1 MSENTYSANS
11 ERNTEKKPETLID
24 LRPTLF
30 IGIGGTGMEVLMRV
44 RRRILNNLWGGEG
57 AKVRIDS
64 LTEFPVAQFIQLDLD
79 SGAVIDSGKAQAED
93 LQFES
98 VKFTEDEKIV
108 ESFDIKTY
116 CRDDEALDT
125 YPHIKSWLSLT
136 PRKIR
141 ELNIDP
147 SKGAGQMRAISR
159 LYFFDKYTKIRDKIR
174 LKLKNLDAVLSH
186 APQLNKLGLK
196 MQTGEYR
203 IVVVCSV
210 AGGTGSGAFLD
221 MGWLARSLGEVGGKK
236 AEIEL
241 MLFLPS
247 GYSGAN
253 KDRTEANGYAAL
265 MELES
270 AMRGNKGFVGQ
281 WDSFEKLDLNPNPY
295 SEVYLV
301 DTGNLAQ
308 QNTKDIKDVYHM
320 LADTLFEDFASGEFA
335 KNKRSVAVN
344 QAQHKNASFNA
355 LLPQT
360 RFKNMRL
367 AYSKRYSALG
377 QSVLDTRQEARRDEK
392 AYSWAAEMLK
402 AFFGVGS
409 GALGANRATTDK
421 RDEFLDR
428 YVGLKKTPFSELPE
442 FSDKSIELKLST
454 GEFLDFS
461 LVNDLLTDKKN
472 DSLTAGV
479 EKRVND
485 RIETIK
491 RFKLDDRATQVRLA
505 VKEMERDAVRDQDS
519 TADTTEDRV
528 SKRRRELL
536 DERKKTIKT
545 QLYTYLDNKE
555 LGGLEY
561 VLSLIEQIKDII
573 EAQGTGLIANLQ
585 TNAERY
591 KEIKE
596 AVRTR
601 EFERLV
607 NNLEQ
612 TKGTSFFG
620 NSEKQSNS
628 ILDHLRTEIANGIKF
643 HLRAKAAEEAAI
655 FLKELSSW
663 LGKKIGVDSNGVAK
677 WNGLVGEFQA
687 GREAVID
694 MLQSLE
700 RSNTILQS
708 DLKKEHATLIYIDT
722 PEQQVP
728 MPNASQMREWADDAF
743 KEFGG
748 SKQIFEMLAES
759 DKKGQILSKVRKMAE
774 RQLLANAQLKDDDAV
789 SDPLIVAL
797 DGMSTTTRAEL
808 FRKWIACSMPWVDAN
823 LGGNFKVGSDQYK
836 CIIGVSNDAEF
847 KRKFG
852 EELNACVPT
861 QASITSAQLK
871 IVTLGV
877 TGRAVCYTELS
888 GLPLTV
894 IRGIEGWRTSYLR
907 EAGSDKLPTHTHID
921 FTQFSHPIAPTPA
934 ELNHLAEEF
943 KYYLMAVMSNVIF
956 RSSVKETPAG
966 QYRFTQSRGENK
978 NIGNERAIRL
988 NGLNL
993 AYREKIIETVKNL
1006 LDDADAHCLA
1016 LLSALASYYQWYVY
1030 TPKIDKDSSG
1040 AQYDRK
1046 GFANTMAEEVS
1057 GELLERAKRKG
1068 MPEDQIKEITKKI
1081 LEPKYLQVFAKAIP
1095 AIPNS
1100 DQDAYEWEVE
1110 RPKESGEPRLKYAI
1124 NPEVLKPGNA
1134 SAIVQAILS
1143 GGVQN
1148 NAVNGLTG
1156 QAQNQPS
1163 TVMPPPL
1170 TPPPLTPVGMPP
1182 PLTSHQ
1188 YHIGINGQQYGPYNA
1203 QQMVQMVQAGQVAL
1217 TSKVWRQGLDAWVD
1231 LNTLS
1236 ELTNLLTPAVAPPPF
1251 MPPPLI

>member
-1 MSENTYSANS
+1 MSENTNSASS

-30 IGIGGTGMEVLMRV
+30 IGIGGTGMEVLMRI
-44 RRRILNNLWGGEG
+44 RRRILNNLWGSDGS
-57 AKVRIDS
+57 KVRIDA

-93 LQFES
+93 LQFDT

-108 ESFDIKTY
+108 ETFDIKTY
-116 CRDDEALDT
+116 SRDEDALDT
-125 YPHIKSWLSLT
+125 YPHIKNWLSLT
-136 PRKIR
+136 PKKIR

-174 LKLKNLDAVLSH
+174 LKLKNLEAGLSH
-186 APQLNKLGLK
+186 GPQLNKLGLK
-196 MQTGEYR
+196 MQAGQYR

-221 MGWLARSLGEVGGKK
+221 MGWLARWLGEADGKK
-236 AEIEL
+236 ADIEL

-247 GYSGAN
+247 GYAGAN

-281 WDSFEKLDLNPNPY
+281 WDKYDKPSLNPNPY

-308 QNTKDIKDVYHM
+308 QYTKEIKDVYHM

-335 KNKRSVAVN
+335 RKKRSVAVN
-344 QAQHKNASFNA
+344 QAQHKNASFSA
-355 LLPQT
+355 LVPQT
-360 RFKNMRL
+360 RFKDMRL
-367 AYSKRYSALG
+367 AYSQRYSALG
-377 QSVLDTRQEARRDEK
+377 QSVLDTRQEARRDQK
-392 AYSWAAEMLK
+392 AYLWAAEMLK

-409 GALGANRATTDK
+409 GALGANRATDKK
-421 RDEFLDR
+421 RDEFLVN
-428 YVGLKKTPFSELPE
+428 YVGLKTFTFSELPQ
-442 FSDKSIELKLST
+442 FSDKSIELKRSS
-454 GEFLDFS
+454 GEFLDYL
-461 LVNDLLTDKKN
+461 LVIDLLEDKN
-472 DSLTAGV
+472 GSLIAGV

-491 RFKLDDRATQVRLA
+491 GFKLDDRATQVRLA

-585 TNAERY
+585 VNAERY

-612 TKGTSFFG
+612 TKGVSFFS
-620 NSEKQSNS
+620 NSEKQSDS
-628 ILDHLRTEIANGIKF
+628 ILDHLRSEIANGIKF

-655 FLKELSSW
+655 FLKELSTW
-663 LGKKIGVDSNGVAK
+663 LGEKTGVDSNGVAK
-677 WNGLVGEFQA
+677 WNGLVGEFQE

-700 RSNTILQS
+700 RSNIILQS

-722 PEQQVP
+722 PEQEIIT
-728 MPNASQMREWADDAF
+728 PNATEMRKWADDAF

-748 SKQIFEMLAES
+748 SKQIFEMLTKS

-774 RQLLANAQLKDDDAV
+774 RQLLAKAQPKDDDAV
-789 SDPLIVAL
+789 SDPLIDAL
-797 DGMSTTTRAEL
+797 DNMQPPARLEL

-823 LGGNFKVGSDQYK
+823 LNGNFRVKPEQYK
-836 CIIGVSNDAEF
+836 CFIGVSNDEEF

-852 EELNACVPT
+852 EQLNACVPT
-861 QASITSAQLK
+861 QAGITSAEVG
-871 IVTLGV
+871 IVTMGV

-894 IRGIEGWRTSYLR
+894 IRGIEGWRTSYLK
-907 EAGSDKLPTHTHID
+907 ESADDKLPTHTHID

-943 KYYLMAVMSNVIF
+943 KYYLLAIMTNVLF
-956 RSSVKETPAG
+956 RFTKKVIPAG
-966 QYRFTQSRGENK
+966 QYQFARKRGDNI

-988 NGLNL
+988 NGLPL
-993 AYREKIIETVKNL
+993 KYREAIIERVKDI
-1006 LDDADAHCLA
+1006 LDGLDGNCLV
-1016 LLSALASYYQWYVY
+1016 LLSALASYYETQVY
-1030 TPKIDKDSSG
+1030 TPKLVSDGTG
-1040 AQYDRK
+1040 AQDDLK
-1046 GFANTMAEEVS
+1046 GFACTIAQ
-1057 GELLERAKRKG
+1057 ELSLELFDRAKRKG
-1068 MPEDQIKEITKKI
+1068 MSEIQIEEITEKLI
-1081 LEPKYLQVFAKAIP
+1081 EPINLKRWANAIP
-1095 AIPNS
+1095 DS
-1100 DQDAYEWEVE
+1100 DADAYDWEVRE
-1110 RPKESGEPRLKYAI
+1110 PEEYGEPRLKYAI
-1124 NPEVLKPGNA
+1124 NSDVLKMGTANVV
-1134 SAIVQAILS
+1134 VQSILT
-1143 GGVQN
+1143 GVVQN
-1148 NAVNGLTG
+1148 NVGFGLTG
-1156 QAQNQPS
+1156 QAAYQPS
-1163 TVMPPPL
+1163 TGMPAQP
-1170 TPPPLTPVGMPP
+1170 TPPPLYPAGMPP
-1182 PLTSHQ
+1182 HQ
-1188 YHIGINGQQYGPYNA
+1188 YHVGINGQQYGPYTA
-1203 QQMVQMVQAGQVAL
+1203 QQMVQMMQVGQVSPN
-1217 TSKVWRQGLDAWVD
+1217 SKVWRQGLDGWLD
-1231 LNTLS
+1231 LSSLT
-1236 ELTNLLTPAVAPPPF
+1236 ELTSLLSPAAPAHL
-1251 MPPPLI
+1251 PPPLN